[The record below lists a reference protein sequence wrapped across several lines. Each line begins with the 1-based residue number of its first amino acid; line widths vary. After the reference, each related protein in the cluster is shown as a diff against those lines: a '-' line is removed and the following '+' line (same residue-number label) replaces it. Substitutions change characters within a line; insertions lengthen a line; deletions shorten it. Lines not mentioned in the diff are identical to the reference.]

1 MTYEEFF
8 DLCSRLLRPLHCSC
22 DDGEDFQDPPLDVL
36 RYEVRAVRL
45 HWIPVVGRALSV
57 VAIVHQPRDVTAT
70 AASHRELLLRVARAV
85 HGRYPP
91 WPSGGPGF
99 VVGLTTVVVTTDPVT
114 PSDEQFLPL
123 ALPSPSRTRVVPMGL
138 IRVNL
143 EQEAF
148 AFAIGPSPQDLF
160 PEAVTLADGFSQ
172 VLGRFVPPL
181 DLE

>member
-8 DLCSRLLRPLHCSC
+8 EECSQLLRPLHYSS
-22 DDGEDFQDPPLDVL
+22 DDGEEFRDPPLDVL
-36 RYEVRAVRL
+36 RYEVRKVRL
-45 HWIPVVGRALSV
+45 HWIPILGRALGV
-57 VAIVHQPRDVTAT
+57 VAIIHQPKDVTAS
-70 AASHRELLLRVARAV
+70 AASHRELLLRVSRAV

-91 WPSGGPGF
+91 WPSGGPGL
-99 VVGLTTVVVTTDPVT
+99 VIGLTTVIVTTDLIAPQ
-114 PSDEQFLPL
+114 DEQFLAL
-123 ALPSPSRTRVVPMGL
+123 ALPGPPRSRIVPMGL
-138 IRVNL
+138 LRVNL

-160 PEAVTLADGFSQ
+160 PEAMTLADGLSR